1 LKTLSLLYISM
12 ERSTLPRCE
21 REASARS
28 PRYDREAV
36 GEESDGTI
44 ARPSARSPR
53 YEREAVSGESPVR
66 PRGRRRGVPGTTAR
80 PSARSHRY
88 DGEAVGDQSQTLSVS
103 EGERPITPSQR
114 GILMPPLPGNRPRF
128 RTTTGSESGLSP
140 SLTLRVWLW
149 SPPASRSYRGLLADA
164 SRSYRGL
171 FADGLALAPGK
182 R

>member
-1 LKTLSLLYISM
+1 LETLSLLYISM
-12 ERSTLPRCE
+12 ERSTLPRYDRE
-21 REASARS
+21 ASARRPRYDREASARS

-36 GEESDGTI
+36 GEES
-44 ARPSARSPR
+44 
-53 YEREAVSGESPVR
+53 PVR
-66 PRGRRRGVPGTTAR
+66 PRGRRRGVPDTTAR
-80 PSARSHRY
+80 PSARSPRYDREASARSHRY